1 MRAIRPLLR
10 SHPDHPVRIALFD
23 ADPAEQALLAQLL
36 ERSGFECR
44 VHVDARALVADARTE
59 RFDALVVDWK
69 GHPADGGAVLGHA
82 RAAATRTPTLMMVGN
97 NDEDAIIAGLSCGA
111 DDYLIKP
118 IRPSELI
125 ARLQA
130 LLRRAYPNE
139 TLERYEFEPYR
150 FDPAPCEIEIA
161 MSDGARTRVVMTQK
175 EFDLGLLLFRN
186 AGRPL
191 SRAHIREVVWGGDA
205 DISSRTMDTHVSR
218 LRSKLGLGTAS
229 AYRVMP
235 VYGYGYRL
243 DRLDP

>member
-1 MRAIRPLLR
+1 L
-10 SHPDHPVRIALFD
+10 RIALFD
-23 ADPAEQALLAQLL
+23 ADPAEQSLIAQTL

-44 VHVDARALVADARTE
+44 IHDDARALVADARTR
-59 RFDALVVDWK
+59 RFDALIVDWK
-69 GHPADGGAVLGHA
+69 GHPAEGGAVLGHA
-82 RAAATRTPTLMMVGN
+82 RAAATRTPTLMMVANGHE
-97 NDEDAIIAGLSCGA
+97 EDIIAGLSCGA

-139 TLERYEFEPYR
+139 TLERFEFEPYR
-150 FDPAPCEIEIA
+150 FDPVPCEVVIA
-161 MSDGARTRVVMTQK
+161 TAGESDRVLLTQK
-175 EFDLGLLLFRN
+175 EFDLGLMLFRN

-191 SRAHIREVVWGGDA
+191 SRNHIREVVWGGDA

-218 LRSKLGLGTAS
+218 LRSKLGLNTAS
-229 AYRVMP
+229 TYRVMP

-243 DRLDP
+243 DRLDT

>member
-1 MRAIRPLLR
+1 L
-10 SHPDHPVRIALFD
+10 RIALFD
-23 ADPAEQALLAQLL
+23 ADPAEQSLIAQTL

-44 VHVDARALVADARTE
+44 IHDDARALVADARTR
-59 RFDALVVDWK
+59 RFDALIVDWK
-69 GHPADGGAVLGHA
+69 GHPAEGGAVLGHA
-82 RAAATRTPTLMMVGN
+82 RAAATRTPTLMMVANGHE
-97 NDEDAIIAGLSCGA
+97 EDIIAGLSCGA

-139 TLERYEFEPYR
+139 TLERFEFEPYR
-150 FDPAPCEIEIA
+150 FDPVPCEVVIA
-161 MSDGARTRVVMTQK
+161 TAGDPDRVLLTQK
-175 EFDLGLLLFRN
+175 EFDLGLMLFRN

-191 SRAHIREVVWGGDA
+191 SRNHIREVVWGGDA

-218 LRSKLGLGTAS
+218 LRSKLGLNTAS
-229 AYRVMP
+229 TYRVMP

-243 DRLDP
+243 DRLDT

>member
-1 MRAIRPLLR
+1 M
-10 SHPDHPVRIALFD
+10 RIALFD
-23 ADPAEQALLAQLL
+23 ADLAEQTLISQLL

-44 VHVDARALVADARTE
+44 VHTDAKALVADARTR

-69 GHPADGGAVLGHA
+69 GHPAEGGAVLGHA
-82 RAAATRTPTLMMVGN
+82 RAAATRTPTLMMVASGH
-97 NDEDAIIAGLSCGA
+97 EDDIIAGLSCGA

-118 IRPSELI
+118 IRPSELV

-130 LLRRAYPNE
+130 LLRRAYPHE

-150 FDPAPCEIEIA
+150 FDPAPCEVLVA
-161 MSDGARTRVVMTQK
+161 GAEGHGPTHVSMTQK
-175 EFDLGLLLFRN
+175 EFDLGLMLFRN

-191 SRAHIREVVWGGDA
+191 SRSHIREVVWGGDA
-205 DISSRTMDTHVSR
+205 DVSSRTMDTHVSR
-218 LRSKLGLGTAS
+218 LRSKLGLNTQS
-229 AYRVMP
+229 VYRVMP

>member
-1 MRAIRPLLR
+1 M
-10 SHPDHPVRIALFD
+10 RIALFD
-23 ADPAEQALLAQLL
+23 ADPNEQALITQLL
-36 ERSGFECR
+36 ERSGFEYR
-44 VHVDARALVADARTE
+44 VHTDAKALVADAKAK
-59 RFDALVVDWK
+59 RFDALIVDWK

-82 RAAATRTPTLMMVGN
+82 RAAATRTPTLMMVGT
-97 NDEDAIIAGLSCGA
+97 NDEDGIIAGLSCGA

-139 TLERYEFEPYR
+139 TLERYTFEQYR
-150 FDPAPCEIEIA
+150 FDPEPCEVEITT
-161 MSDGARTRVVMTQK
+161 GAEPLRVTMTQK

-191 SRAHIREVVWGGDA
+191 SRHHIREVVWGGDA

-218 LRSKLGLGTAS
+218 LRSKLGLNTAS